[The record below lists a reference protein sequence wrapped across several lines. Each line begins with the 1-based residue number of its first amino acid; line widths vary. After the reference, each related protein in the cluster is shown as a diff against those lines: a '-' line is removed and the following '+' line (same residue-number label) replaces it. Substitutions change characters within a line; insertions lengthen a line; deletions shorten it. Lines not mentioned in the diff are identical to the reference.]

1 MVQKVDPESGEIEE
15 VDEEIQ
21 AEVEKD
27 LVAADGLPVRAPSGA
42 EYKVLTAEE
51 VASYEDIAKRYL
63 EHNSFSNMSDL
74 QELDRIIIMELI
86 FWRWSN
92 WLSLEKDYWGDPIDV
107 DEQNKRLKI
116 LSGEIRLVKKGLG
129 VDKSSRDKDRGSSL
143 AEYIENLG
151 RRAKEFGY
159 HREKQ
164 FEQGMILINEVIAKA
179 IWNGNADD
187 IEKKELHV
195 SDREVLDWIRDDV
208 AKRYNDIDN
217 HFKMN
222 TQRFWIRDQ

>member
-1 MVQKVDPESGEIEE
+1 MARKIDQETGEIIEDETEE
-15 VDEEIQ
+15 SIQEE
-21 AEVEKD
+21 
-27 LVAADGLPVRAPSGA
+27 LVSTEGLPVKAPSGA
-42 EYKVLTAEE
+42 EYKVLTQGE
-51 VASYEDIAKRYL
+51 VVYYEDIKARYL

-92 WLSLEKDYWGDPIDV
+92 WMSMETDYWDQPIDV
-107 DEQNKRLKI
+107 DDQNKRLKI

-159 HREKQ
+159 NREKQ
-164 FEQGMILINEVIAKA
+164 FEQGMILINELIALGTF
-179 IWNGNADD
+179 NGNCDD

-195 SDREVLDWIRDDV
+195 TDAECMNWIRNYLTP
-208 AKRYNDIDN
+208 KYEEIDR
-217 HFKMN
+217 HFKQN
-222 TQRFWIRDQ
+222 TQRYWVREM